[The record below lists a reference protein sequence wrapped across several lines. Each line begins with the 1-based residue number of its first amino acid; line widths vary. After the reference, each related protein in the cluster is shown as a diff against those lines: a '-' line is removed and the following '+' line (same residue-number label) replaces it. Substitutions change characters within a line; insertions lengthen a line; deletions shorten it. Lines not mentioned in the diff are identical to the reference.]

1 MWRCQKKIVLY
12 NFNLCCL
19 KSFYIDLTEM
29 FDFAHFDTIMLLV
42 ALSRLLLTIINAQ
55 QVIRVINNG
64 KNIPLYFARNN

>member
-1 MWRCQKKIVLY
+1 
-12 NFNLCCL
+12 
-19 KSFYIDLTEM
+19 M